1 MPEPVT
7 SGTAAPFP
15 RGPVLA
21 LVRRLPAYARLIWAL
36 SRDER
41 IPAARRAALLGAGAY
56 LVSPIDLV
64 PGIIPVVGQLD
75 DVLIVLA
82 ALRLAL
88 SGLTDAQR
96 EEHLRLAGLA
106 EADLAADVAALEDAT
121 RWLIVHGLRAG
132 RRVARTATGI
142 GVDLTRGALKVSR
155 VGTSAIV
162 EAMRPRVSRRQ
173 G

>member
-1 MPEPVT
+1 MNEPVS

-15 RGPVLA
+15 RGSVVA
-21 LVRRLPAYARLIWAL
+21 LVRRLPAYARLAWAL

-41 IPAARRAALLGAGAY
+41 IPAARRAALLGAVAY

-64 PGIIPVVGQLD
+64 PGIIPLVGQLD
-75 DVLIVLA
+75 DVLVVLA

-106 EADLAADVAALEDAT
+106 KADLEADVAALEDAT
-121 RWLIVHGLRAG
+121 RWLAVHGLRAG
-132 RRVARTATGI
+132 RRVARTATEIGI
-142 GVDLTRGALKVSR
+142 DLSRGALKVSR
-155 VGTSAIV
+155 VGASAIV
-162 EAMRPRVSRRQ
+162 AGARSWRSHRQ
-173 G
+173 R